1 MDGGRER
8 VNASLQRRL
17 SLALTASI
25 VVVALVAGVFSFAA
39 AYDEARELQDD
50 VLREVARLVSAQRLA
65 PLPDPPDAHFKEH
78 DDGSRV
84 IVQRLGQVDASGRS
98 VDEGGTL
105 PIPTTL
111 SDGLHTLDLAGES
124 FRVLVRTTAAGE
136 RIAVVQESDFRDEM
150 AFGSAVRT
158 LLPFLVLVPVLLL
171 LVTQLVRA
179 GLRPIAMLAHDVDR
193 RGEHDLQPMA
203 TTRLPAEV
211 RPFVNAINRLLTR
224 IAQAMTAQRR
234 FVADAAHELRSP
246 LTALSLQAERLAQAD
261 MSSVAHER
269 LATLR
274 AGIERGRRLVDQL
287 LALARAQSTEA
298 APPRPVSVQAIFR
311 HVLEDLM
318 PLAAARK
325 IDIGVDGAQDAQAAV
340 AEHDLYTLVRN
351 LADNAIRYT
360 PAGGRVDLS
369 VRATAAAIEVE
380 VRDTGPG
387 IASAERERIFDPFF
401 RAPGAEEVGSGLG
414 LSIVRAIAERI
425 GATIG
430 VSYAD
435 EARRSGSC
443 FTVHLA
449 RAVCN
454 TKADARIAG

>member
-17 SLALTASI
+17 SLALVVSI
-25 VVVALVAGVFSFAA
+25 GAVALVAGVFSFAA

-50 VLREVARLVSAQRLA
+50 VLREVAQVVSAQRLA
-65 PLPDPPDAHFKEH
+65 PVPVPPDAHFKEH

-84 IVQRLGQVDASGRS
+84 IVQRLGQADASGRS

-111 SDGLHTLDLAGES
+111 ADGLHTLDLAGES

-136 RIAVVQESDFRDEM
+136 RIAVAQESDMRDEM
-150 AFGSAVRT
+150 AFNSALRT

-171 LVTQLVRA
+171 LVAHLVRTMF
-179 GLRPIAMLAHDVDR
+179 RPITTLAHDVDR
-193 RGEHDLQPMA
+193 RGEQDLQPMA
-203 TTRLPAEV
+203 IDALPAEV
-211 RPFVNAINRLLTR
+211 RPFVAAINRLLAR
-224 IAQAMTAQRR
+224 VAQAMAGQQR

-261 MSSVAHER
+261 LSSVARER
-269 LATLR
+269 LTTLQT
-274 AGIERGRRLVDQL
+274 GIERGRQLIDQL
-287 LALARAQSTEA
+287 LALARAQSAEA
-298 APPRPVSVQAIFR
+298 VPPRPVSVQTIFR
-311 HVLEDLM
+311 RVLEDLM

-325 IDIGVDGAQDAQAAV
+325 IDIGVDGPQDAKLAV

-360 PAGGRVDLS
+360 PVGGRVDLS
-369 VRATAAAIEVE
+369 IRATAAAIEVE

-387 IASAERERIFDPFF
+387 IPPAERERIFDPFY

-425 GATIG
+425 GATVG
-430 VSYAD
+430 VAFAD
-435 EARRSGSC
+435 EDARSGSSI
-443 FTVHLA
+443 TVRIPNVA
-449 RAVCN
+449 R
-454 TKADARIAG
+454 